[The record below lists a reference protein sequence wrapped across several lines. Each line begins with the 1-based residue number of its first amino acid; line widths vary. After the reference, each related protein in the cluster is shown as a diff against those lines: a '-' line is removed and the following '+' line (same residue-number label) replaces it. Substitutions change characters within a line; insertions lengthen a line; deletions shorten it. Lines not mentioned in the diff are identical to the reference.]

1 MIGKYLTL
9 NSLKAGVAELVGH
22 FFLTLAAMIAGT
34 PYAVGLTLAAFVYA
48 IGTISGCNINPGV
61 TVGLMAGR
69 RLPIVQ
75 GILYL
80 IAQVGGALLA
90 REAAVLT
97 VGRLPDYHAGGPW
110 AEGFGFAF
118 LMLTVVAVSD
128 KYVPRAGTGLAIGA
142 ALAAG
147 LLTSNGIIN
156 PAIAVAMGQA
166 LTPGTWAPLASAV
179 VFTVL
184 FTLIEPKGGPQ
195 EQGASASGGE
205 DHRRRP
211 EEGGG

>member
-1 MIGKYLTL
+1 MRRAT
-9 NSLKAGVAELVGH
+9 S
-22 FFLTLAAMIAGT
+22 FLTLAAMIAGT

-80 IAQVGGALLA
+80 IAQVAGALLA

-97 VGRLPDYHAGGPW
+97 VGKLPDYHAGGPW

-147 LLTSNGIIN
+147 LVTSKGIIN

-166 LTPGTWAPLASAV
+166 LTPGTWVPTPGTWAPLVSAV

-184 FTLIEPKGGPQ
+184 FTLMEPKGGPQ
-195 EQGASASGGE
+195 EQGAGASGG
-205 DHRRRP
+205 
-211 EEGGG
+211 

>member
-1 MIGKYLTL
+1 MIRKYCTL
-9 NSLKAGVAELVGH
+9 NTLKAGMAELVGT
-22 FFLTLAAMIAGT
+22 FFLTLAALIAVT
-34 PYAVGLTLAAFVYA
+34 PYPVALTLAAFVYA

-80 IAQVGGALLA
+80 VAQVAGALLA
-90 REAAVLT
+90 REVAVLALGVHRT
-97 VGRLPDYHAGGPW
+97 YHAAGPW

-166 LTPGTWAPLASAV
+166 LTPGTWAPLVSAV

-184 FTLIEPKGGPQ
+184 FMLVEPKGGPQ
-195 EQGASASGGE
+195 EQGAGASGG
-205 DHRRRP
+205 
-211 EEGGG
+211 

>member
-1 MIGKYLTL
+1 MGAMIRKYFTL
-9 NSLKAGVAELVGH
+9 DSLKAGMAELVGT
-22 FFLTLAAMIAGT
+22 FFLTLAALIVVT
-34 PYAVGLTLAAFVYA
+34 PYAPFAVALTLAAFVYA

-75 GILYL
+75 GILYVV
-80 IAQVGGALLA
+80 AQVAGALLA
-90 REAAVLT
+90 REVAVLAMG
-97 VGRLPDYHAGGPW
+97 VHRSYHAAGPW

-166 LTPGTWAPLASAV
+166 LTPGTWAPLVSAV
-179 VFTVL
+179 VFTIL
-184 FTLIEPKGGPQ
+184 FKLIEPKGGPQ
-195 EQGASASGGE
+195 EQGG
-205 DHRRRP
+205 
-211 EEGGG
+211 

>member
-1 MIGKYLTL
+1 MIRQALPL
-9 NSLKAGVAELVGH
+9 NTLKAGLAELVGT
-22 FFLTLAAMIAGT
+22 FFLALAAMIAGT

-80 IAQVGGALLA
+80 IAQVAGALLA

-97 VGRLPDYHAGGPW
+97 VGRLPTYHAGGPW

-147 LLTSNGIIN
+147 LATSKGIIN
-156 PAIAVAMGQA
+156 PAIAIAG
-166 LTPGTWAPLASAV
+166 GRPL
-179 VFTVL
+179 L
-184 FTLIEPKGGPQ
+184 LGRG
-195 EQGASASGGE
+195 
-205 DHRRRP
+205 RRW
-211 EEGGG
+211 

>member
-1 MIGKYLTL
+1 MIRKYFTP
-9 NSLKAGVAELVGH
+9 NSLKAAMAELVGT
-22 FFLTLAAMIAGT
+22 FFLTLAALIAGT
-34 PYAVGLTLAAFVYA
+34 PYAVALTLAAFVYA
-48 IGTISGCNINPGV
+48 IGSISGCNINPGV
-61 TVGLMAGR
+61 TVGLVAGR
-69 RLPIVQ
+69 RLPVVA

-80 IAQVGGALLA
+80 IAQVAGALLA
-90 REAAVLT
+90 RVVAVLT
-97 VGRLPDYHAGGPW
+97 VGALPAYHAGGPW

-147 LLTSNGIIN
+147 LLTSKGIIN

-166 LTPGTWAPLASAV
+166 LTPGTWAPLVSAV

-184 FTLIEPKGGPQ
+184 FTLIEPKGGAQ
-195 EQGASASGGE
+195 EQGTGANGG
-205 DHRRRP
+205 
-211 EEGGG
+211 

>member
-1 MIGKYLTL
+1 MQDIYDQAL
-9 NSLKAGVAELVGH
+9 
-22 FFLTLAAMIAGT
+22 IAVT
-34 PYAVGLTLAAFVYA
+34 PYPVALTLAAFVYA

-61 TVGLMAGR
+61 TIGLMAGR
-69 RLPIVQ
+69 RLPIVS

-80 IAQVGGALLA
+80 IAQVAGALLA

-97 VGRLPDYHAGGPW
+97 VGKLPAYHAGGPW

-147 LLTSNGIIN
+147 LVTSKGIIN

-166 LTPGTWAPLASAV
+166 ITPGSWVPLVSAV

-184 FTLIEPKGGPQ
+184 FTLMELKGGPQ
-195 EQGASASGGE
+195 EQGAGASGG
-205 DHRRRP
+205 
-211 EEGGG
+211 

>member
-1 MIGKYLTL
+1 MIRQALSL
-9 NSLKAGVAELVGH
+9 NTLKAGAAELVGT

-90 REAAVLT
+90 REAAVAT
-97 VGRLPDYHAGGPW
+97 VGKLPDYHAAGPW

-147 LLTSNGIIN
+147 LLTSKGIIN

-166 LTPGTWAPLASAV
+166 LTPGSWAPLVSAV

-184 FTLIEPKGGPQ
+184 FMLVEPKGGPQ
-195 EQGASASGGE
+195 EQGAGASSE
-205 DHRRRP
+205 
-211 EEGGG
+211 